1 MTIMSETESCVIAI
15 IVTLISILLGL
26 IIFRLGNFG
35 GNYST
40 RDRFL
45 DGVKAF
51 REAQSIAE
59 RLYVVWASQV
69 FLFRGVLGLFMGFLL
84 SLASVAIIGGACGR
98 DSTIGRIVWDLY
110 ERYVRLWL
118 DQYILPSPAP
128 GNS

>member
-1 MTIMSETESCVIAI
+1 MSETTACLIATVATLVSVI
-15 IVTLISILLGL
+15 LGL
-26 IIFRLGNFG
+26 IIFRLGKFG
-35 GNYST
+35 GDYST
-40 RDRFL
+40 RDRFW

-59 RLYVVWASQV
+59 RLYVVWASQM

-84 SLASVAIIGGACGR
+84 GLASVAIIGGACGR

-110 ERYVRLWL
+110 ERYVHPWL